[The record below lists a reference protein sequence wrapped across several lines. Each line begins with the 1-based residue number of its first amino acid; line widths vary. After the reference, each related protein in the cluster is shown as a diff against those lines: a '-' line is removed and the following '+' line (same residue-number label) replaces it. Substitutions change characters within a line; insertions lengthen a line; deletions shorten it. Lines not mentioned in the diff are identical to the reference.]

1 MSPRRRISR
10 QTSNPSSFG
19 QHQVEDDEVRIV
31 PGVAIER
38 LLAVRGGDDRVALL
52 LEVEPDEVDDVALV
66 VDDQDRLHRG
76 GGYDGADPPIPDRV
90 SGP

>member
-1 MSPRRRISR
+1 MAR
-10 QTSNPSSFG
+10 
-19 QHQVEDDEVRIV
+19 
-31 PGVAIER
+31 VAVER

-76 GGYDGADPPIPDRV
+76 GGYAGPDRAIPDRV
-90 SGP
+90 SGR